1 MSSNEMASDE
11 TGPEQPANGQKCGY
25 VAIVGRPN
33 VGKSTLL
40 NKLLGQKISIT
51 SKKAQTTRHQILGV
65 KTIDEVQY
73 IYVDTPGI
81 HKNERNS
88 LNAVMNKA
96 ALSALNDADLIIVM
110 IDRTRITEE
119 DRMVLEAATA
129 SKRPVMLLINK
140 IDELEDKTSLLPFID
155 ELRKSFSFEGFV
167 PISAMKG
174 WQLDELEKEIAAYL
188 PAGVHLFPDDQ
199 VTDRSIRFL
208 CAEILREKIMR
219 QLGDE
224 VPYGVA
230 VEIEQWGQEGKTLH
244 IGMIVWVERE
254 GQRKILIGSKGEKLK
269 RIGTDA
275 RRDIEHLT
283 GSTVMLKTWVKVK
296 SGWSNSA
303 RALKT
308 LGYDER

>member
-1 MSSNEMASDE
+1 MTSEQAS
-11 TGPEQPANGQKCGY
+11 PSKCGY

-40 NKLLGQKISIT
+40 NRLLGQKISIT

-65 KTIDEVQY
+65 KTVGSTQFIF
-73 IYVDTPGI
+73 VDTPGM
-81 HKNERNS
+81 HSNERNS
-88 LNAVMNKA
+88 LNSVMNKTA
-96 ALSALNDADLIIVM
+96 RTALNDADLVAVM
-110 IDRTRITEE
+110 IDRTRLTEE
-119 DRMVLEAATA
+119 DRVVLGAATA
-129 SKRPVMLLINK
+129 SRRPVLLLINK
-140 IDELEDKTSLLPFID
+140 IDELEKKSELLPFID
-155 ELRKSFSFEGFV
+155 ELSKEFSFEGFV
-167 PISAMKG
+167 PISAEKG
-174 WQLDELEKEIAAYL
+174 WQLEELEEVIAGYL
-188 PAGVHLFPDDQ
+188 PEGTHLFPDDQ

-230 VEIEQWGQEGKTLH
+230 VEIEEYIQEGPTLH

-254 GQRKILIGSKGEKLK
+254 GQRKILIGSKGDKLK

-275 RRDIEHLT
+275 RKDIARLT
-283 GSTVMLKTWVKVK
+283 GSPVMLKTWVKVK
-296 SGWSNSA
+296 SGWSNNA

-308 LGYDER
+308 LGYDEQG